1 MNVGEGDG
9 VGVCDG
15 EGVKVGGGVV
25 VFSTVAV
32 DVLIGVP
39 DGGKVWIAV
48 PAGVCEG
55 GAASSEGRRQ
65 AASMMKRQ
73 IITNQGCV
81 FM

>member
-1 MNVGEGDG
+1 

-15 EGVKVGGGVV
+15 EGMKVGEETA
-25 VFSTVAV
+25 VFTIVAV
-32 DVLIGVP
+32 DVSMGGL

-73 IITNQGCV
+73 VITNQGCV